1 MMQSDPIAD
10 MLTRIRNANMA
21 LHPETTMP
29 SSKLKEEIARILSEE
44 GFIDG
49 YKVDDARVGKELTI
63 RLRYGSDRQPILVG
77 LERIS
82 KPGRRVYKGAT
93 DVPRVRGGIGVAI
106 VSTSDGVMTDREARR
121 RKVGGE
127 VLCEVW

>member
-1 MMQSDPIAD
+1 MQSDPIAD
-10 MLTRIRNANMA
+10 MLTRIRNANLA

-44 GFIDG
+44 GYIDG
-49 YKVDDARVGKELTI
+49 YKVDDARVGKELTV
-63 RLRYGSDRQPILVG
+63 RLRYGTDRQPVLGGLV
-77 LERIS
+77 RIS
-82 KPGRRVYKGAT
+82 KPGRRVYKSASS
-93 DVPRVRGGIGVAI
+93 VPRVRGGIGVSI

>member
-1 MMQSDPIAD
+1 MQSDPIAD
-10 MLTRIRNANMA
+10 MLTRIRNATLA
-21 LHPETTMP
+21 LHPETRMP

-44 GFIDG
+44 GYIDG
-49 YKVDDARVGKELTI
+49 YKVDDARVGKELTVT
-63 RLRYGSDRQPILVG
+63 LRYGSDRQPILEG
-77 LERIS
+77 LQRIS
-82 KPGRRVYKGAT
+82 KPGRRVYTAAA

>member
-1 MMQSDPIAD
+1 MQSDPIAD
-10 MLTRIRNANMA
+10 MLTRIRNANIA
-21 LHPETTMP
+21 LHPETRMP

-44 GFIDG
+44 GYIDG
-49 YKVDDARVGKELTI
+49 YKVDDARVGKELTV
-63 RLRYGSDRQPILVG
+63 RLRYGNDRQPVLGGIV
-77 LERIS
+77 RIS

-93 DVPRVRGGIGVAI
+93 DVQRVRGGIGVSI
-106 VSTSDGVMTDREARR
+106 VSTSNGVMTDREARR